1 MLYLASGTGAEEA
14 AGPSIPLGGGKSCPC
29 GICWESFPQEPCPGF
44 VCSCVIEWK
53 VKVCLPVQY
62 LQPFLWLIS
71 DLHSS
76 AECGARAL
84 GMIPG
89 QMSPLVTSQLGAQ
102 SGKVGKEQT
111 GTPGVAEWTELK
123 GEQCF
128 LLLNVAAPARFG
140 DVLVGTFRGT
150 SPKEPTVRSYLRNT
164 SLSLLGGEEIC
175 IKPVNVPKKA
185 SRREWISCT
194 SRRLGLLA
202 SEGFQMRLIWGFGI
216 WKFVPVSVFNVDNF
230 ILISVK

>member
-29 GICWESFPQEPCPGF
+29 GICWESFPQEPCTGF
-44 VCSCVIEWK
+44 VCS
-53 VKVCLPVQY
+53 CLPVQY

-84 GMIPG
+84 GTMPG

-111 GTPGVAEWTELK
+111 GTSGVAE
-123 GEQCF
+123 
-128 LLLNVAAPARFG
+128 
-140 DVLVGTFRGT
+140 
-150 SPKEPTVRSYLRNT
+150 
-164 SLSLLGGEEIC
+164 
-175 IKPVNVPKKA
+175 
-185 SRREWISCT
+185 
-194 SRRLGLLA
+194 
-202 SEGFQMRLIWGFGI
+202 
-216 WKFVPVSVFNVDNF
+216 
-230 ILISVK
+230 